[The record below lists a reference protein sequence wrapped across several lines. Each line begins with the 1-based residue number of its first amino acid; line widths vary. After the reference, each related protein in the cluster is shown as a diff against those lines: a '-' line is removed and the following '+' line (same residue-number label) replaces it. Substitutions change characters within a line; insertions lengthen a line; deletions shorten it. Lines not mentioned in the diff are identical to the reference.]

1 MLYCGKIPI
10 GGGNFGEV
18 EWWGDGG
25 MGVSLRAVIGHLSLG
40 IGEGMGA

>member
-1 MLYCGKIPI
+1 MGKYLL
-10 GGGNFGEV
+10 GGWNVGEL